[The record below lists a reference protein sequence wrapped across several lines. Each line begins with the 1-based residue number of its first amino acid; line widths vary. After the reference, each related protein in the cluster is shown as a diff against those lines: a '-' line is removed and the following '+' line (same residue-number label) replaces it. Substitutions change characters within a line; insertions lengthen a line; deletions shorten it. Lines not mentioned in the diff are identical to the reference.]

1 MCPSKF
7 KELWKKKIWPYF
19 MSLSHIWQ
27 RVLNAS
33 IFWRSSYIAYPFPF
47 FKFFSTPLHPCC
59 LQSIPS
65 LVILLSCL
73 FCWMG
78 DHSIFDVLL
87 YLTISWTYTCRAL
100 GPWCMFY
107 ASRLLLLSDACGFLL
122 VDLISH
128 AYKCRSAKR
137 HILHSGASG
146 LIHPYKYI
154 FVPTLCAHSSYL
166 YYIEW
171 IIH

>member
-87 YLTISWTYTCRAL
+87 YLMISWTYTCRAL

-107 ASRLLLLSDACGFLL
+107 ATRH
-122 VDLISH
+122 H
-128 AYKCRSAKR
+128 AYYCCQTHVVFCWLIWYHT
-137 HILHSGASG
+137 HINAEVLKDTFYTQGPVDWYTHTN
-146 LIHPYKYI
+146 I
-154 FVPTLCAHSSYL
+154 YL
-166 YYIEW
+166 YQLYVLTVAIFITLNE
-171 IIH
+171 